1 MRKLLITLLVLA
13 LVVGGVAFY
22 LSATTPTVSPGV
34 RYPLS
39 AAHRALIAGVPA
51 EADAFALIPAA
62 AALEGK
68 LRANPITRG
77 TVEEWSEKQTLPR
90 PWMIGGAD
98 LVMWRQEKQM
108 RYLLRLD
115 PLRALVV
122 RIYLMI
128 AGDSG
133 GTLLINAPPGGGL
146 GADEVARIAALAETL
161 PPGDAL
167 VVQREA
173 SRGAFPPLARPA
185 VTSVQLSATDVV
197 LTSHAETEAGGA
209 PSADLRGTFPK
220 GALLSGLFASP
231 PKLLDDLNRL
241 VGAKVSP
248 LLEEGGSVAVYNID
262 TRKLLPRPEGVIAVP
277 ADDTR
282 RATLAALLHNL
293 GPAEILGVHPRTAE
307 KDGRLLLSFDDTLDD
322 YMKDSFQPASFPAAR
337 WALRADPQRLVPLLE
352 GLNDNVGLRLA
363 APRLFRSA
371 RDLRRW
377 IGALR
382 EAKEIEAVDRL
393 AGSVEELRVRIGAR

>member
-1 MRKLLITLLVLA
+1 M
-13 LVVGGVAFY
+13 
-22 LSATTPTVSPGV
+22 
-34 RYPLS
+34 
-39 AAHRALIAGVPA
+39 
-51 EADAFALIPAA
+51 
-62 AALEGK
+62 
-68 LRANPITRG
+68 
-77 TVEEWSEKQTLPR
+77 
-90 PWMIGGAD
+90 
-98 LVMWRQEKQM
+98 
-108 RYLLRLD
+108 
-115 PLRALVV
+115 
-122 RIYLMI
+122 YLMI

-146 GADEVARIAALAETL
+146 GADEVTRIAALAETL

-173 SRGAFPPLARPA
+173 SRGAFPPLARPT

-197 LTSHAETEAGGA
+197 LTSHAEADASGA
-209 PSADLRGTFPK
+209 PPADLNGAFPK
-220 GALLSGLFASP
+220 GALLTAVFASP
-231 PKLLDDLNRL
+231 PKLLEDLNRL

-248 LLEEGGSVAVYNID
+248 LLEEGGSVAVYNVD

-282 RATLAALLHNL
+282 RATLAALQHNL

-322 YMKDSFQPASFPAAR
+322 YLKDSFQPASFPAAR
-337 WALRADPQRLVPLLE
+337 WALRADPQRLGPLLE

-393 AGSVEELRVRIGAR
+393 AGSVEELRVRIGAK